1 VSPHLGPGTSEVE
14 DLRAA
19 AARPGRLILV
29 GPAGS
34 GKTSLLRNGLLAEQ
48 ERSWRLIT
56 PLTGPP
62 EPAELLVVDQLEELF
77 ALGRDEREAF
87 LRALDDS
94 TTVVL
99 ALDADFYRQAA
110 EHPKLAKVL
119 RDHQFLVEPSTP
131 AEPGPDPERLYAEL
145 QAHEREAARRMLPRL
160 VRLGDGSPDLR
171 ISVPPDELTAGL
183 PDVRAAQR
191 VLGLLTEAGLLTGTG
206 NAVRISHAWP
216 RFTEWLDAE
225 RDWRHARRQLAA
237 DANRWHGA
245 GRPKSLL
252 YRGDRLAE
260 ANRRAAA
267 SPSRATDLDAVTTAF
282 MDASWRGGQRRRTR
296 RRTVVAV
303 LAVLAVLAP
312 AGLVGAVKFAG
323 QAEQAR
329 DRDLARFLAAEAEFL
344 RDRKPGLAKQLA
356 VESYRLDR
364 DAGRRAMLGS
374 QRTPGVIADEKVV
387 TDVVP
392 NSRLMAIVA
401 VDEIMLRGGERPG
414 RIGDITTGA
423 VAVNKD
429 GTKLAAAHFTGTG
442 AKQEVLR
449 FYDVTDPSRPRQTA
463 QLPMP
468 AVVRALA
475 FSDDTL
481 YAGTDT
487 GAILIWD
494 LANPGAP
501 KPLPALEGHGAPV
514 DSLAVAARGGLLAS
528 TSTDGQIRLWD
539 VVDPARPEPVATIT
553 GAPFTTPRNA
563 REPLHRVAFDPTGRL
578 LATSAAPDGPGP
590 TVWRLDKPAAP
601 QRIPYADEGRFGSS
615 PCDSESVLSLA
626 FNPHGNQL
634 AVTCGTQWKVLS
646 YTTDPAPGQL
656 TKSATAGRGDL
667 QPGPVVFDPDGR
679 RLLQVDAVGVY
690 VWDLGNPDQPGAK
703 GFVAAVPGTG
713 AQLAYRRARD
723 RQLLAVQNPG
733 ANSLWDVSD
742 PARPRQLYTAPAPDM
757 FTGASIALSANGEML
772 AMPELYDNGKSVGVS
787 LRNTDN
793 PGGPPLAM
801 IDDLDNGIGAIAFSP
816 TKPLLVIS
824 DVNGLAKSNKTPA
837 SLRVFDLANP
847 AQPRQLAK
855 LPIEAWSVQFS
866 PDGAVLTT
874 LAHGEVAALP
884 YDPAAGKQ
892 LRTLDLGDP
901 AHPTELWRKPLPQ
914 GLTVEFAYS
923 PDGSLFAAFDSTQT
937 LRLWRVKDHR
947 LPGDAVKASVGN
959 RKVGGGKLAFS
970 PDGKRVAL
978 VGMELH
984 GSTSTTRPEIWDVS
998 DPDAPVQQFYL
1009 PGGEYESY
1017 YDLAFS
1023 PDGTTLAVVRASAG
1037 VDLWDT
1043 DPDHVIAGI
1052 CNAVGDPITEQ
1063 QWQHY
1068 LPGQDYRPPCA

>member
-1 VSPHLGPGTSEVE
+1 MSPHLGPDAFDAD

-19 AARPGRLILV
+19 AVRPGRLILV

-34 GKTSLLRNGLLAEQ
+34 GKTTLLHTALLAEQ
-48 ERSWRLIT
+48 ERSWRLVT

-62 EPAELLVVDQLEELF
+62 EPADLLVVDQLEELF

-87 LRALDDS
+87 LRALDGS

-99 ALDADFYRQAA
+99 ALDADFYRPAA
-110 EHPKLAKVL
+110 EHPELAKTL
-119 RDHQFLVEPSTP
+119 RDNQFLVEPSTP
-131 AEPGPDPERLYAEL
+131 EEPGPDPEQLYAEL
-145 QAHEREAARRMLPRL
+145 QAHEQEAARRMLPRL

-171 ISVPPDELTAGL
+171 ISAPPGELTAGL

-191 VLGLLTEAGLLTGTG
+191 VLDLLTEAGLLTRTG
-206 NAVRISHAWP
+206 NAVRISRTWP
-216 RFTEWLDAE
+216 RLAEWLDAE
-225 RDWRHARRQLAA
+225 RDWQHARRQFTA
-237 DANRWHGA
+237 DANRWHDA

-252 YRGDRLAE
+252 YQGDQLAE

-282 MDASWRGGQRRRTR
+282 MDASWRGGQGRRTR
-296 RRTVVAV
+296 RRTVIAV

-312 AGLVGAVKFAG
+312 AGLVGAAKFAR

-344 RDRKPGLAKQLA
+344 RDRKPGLAKQLGVQA
-356 VESYRLDR
+356 YRLDR
-364 DAGRRAMLGS
+364 DAGRRAMLDS

-387 TDVVP
+387 TDVVG
-392 NSRLMAIVA
+392 NGELMAIVA
-401 VDEIMLRGGERPG
+401 VDEIMLRANDRRG
-414 RIGDITTGA
+414 RIGDITSGA
-423 VAVNKD
+423 VAVSED
-429 GTKLAAAHFTGTG
+429 GTKLAAAHFTGTDARQG
-442 AKQEVLR
+442 VLR
-449 FYDVTDPSRPRQTA
+449 FYDVGDLSRPRQTA
-463 QLPMP
+463 EVPMP

-481 YAGTDT
+481 YAGTDA

-494 LANPGAP
+494 LADPGAP
-501 KPLPALEGHGAPV
+501 KPLPKLEGHGAPV

-539 VVDPARPEPVATIT
+539 VVDPARPEPVASLS
-553 GAPFTTPRNA
+553 GEPFTIRRNA
-563 REPLHRVAFDPTGRL
+563 REPLHRVAFDQTGRL
-578 LATSAAPDGPGP
+578 LATPAAPDTPGP
-590 TVWRLDKPAAP
+590 NVWRLDKPAAP
-601 QRIPYADEGRFGSS
+601 QRIPYEDDGSFS
-615 PCDSESVLSLA
+615 PGPCRGDPVLSLA
-626 FNPHGNQL
+626 FSPHGNQL
-634 AVTCGTQWKVLS
+634 AVVCGTKWTVLNH
-646 YTTDPAPGQL
+646 TTEPAPGL
-656 TKSATAGRGDL
+656 LSKSTASDRGDL
-667 QPGPVVFDPDGR
+667 QPGPVVFDPHGR

-703 GFVAAVPGTG
+703 GFLPSVPGTG
-713 AQLAYRRARD
+713 AQLAYRRAGD
-723 RQLLAVQNPG
+723 RQLVAVQNPG

-742 PARPRQLYTAPAPDM
+742 PVKPQKLYTAPAPDM
-757 FTGASIALSANGEML
+757 FTGGSIALSANGEML

-824 DVNGLAKSNKTPA
+824 DVNGLTKSNKTPA
-837 SLRVFDLANP
+837 SLRLFDLANP
-847 AQPRQLAK
+847 AQPRQIAK

-874 LAHGEVAALP
+874 VAHGEVAALP
-884 YDPAAGKQ
+884 YDPDAGKQ
-892 LRTLDLGDP
+892 LRTLDLSDP

-914 GLTVEFAYS
+914 GLTVDFAYS

-959 RKVGGGKLAFS
+959 RKVGGGRLAFS

-978 VGMELH
+978 VGMEQH
-984 GSTSTTRPEIWDVS
+984 GSTFTTRPEIWDVS
-998 DPDAPVQQFYL
+998 DPDDPVQQFYL
-1009 PGGEYESY
+1009 PGGEYEHF

-1023 PDGTTLAVVRASAG
+1023 PDGTTLAVVRANAG

-1043 DPDHVIAGI
+1043 DPDHVITGI
-1052 CNAVGDPITEQ
+1052 CNAAGDPITEQ
-1063 QWQHY
+1063 QWRHY
-1068 LPGQDYRPPCA
+1068 LPGRDYRPPCA